1 MCWGTTLQGIC
12 TKCIWKYISQA
23 TFLVQ
28 CVVGMDLVI
37 GLPFKIGLTR
47 AYVTPLKAHGAQ
59 IY

>member
-1 MCWGTTLQGIC
+1 
-12 TKCIWKYISQA
+12 
-23 TFLVQ
+23 
-28 CVVGMDLVI
+28 MDLVI